1 MKVVTLKRAL
11 SVTAIL
17 AILSIVGCAPTSIER
32 KGPEIDLY
40 PVTHSLS
47 LQSDVNYL
55 KKSKSEWAKFA
66 DQHNTVLMNQPIEL
80 HWANS
85 TGASLMRFVKKD
97 LLSRGANLENIS
109 QVEMPEIRSERFDFQ
124 LRVTEY
130 KVVTPICHLV
140 KVSDYDS
147 TSQGCYTESA
157 RWQSMVR
164 PETMLREQADT
175 LPNTDT
181 N

>member
-17 AILSIVGCAPTSIER
+17 AVLSLVGCAPTSIER

-47 LQSDVNYL
+47 LQSDAKHL
-55 KKSKSEWAKFA
+55 KKSKSEWVKFA
-66 DQHNTVLMNQPIEL
+66 DQHHNVLMTQPIEL
-80 HWANS
+80 YWANS

-97 LLSRGANLENIS
+97 LLSRGASLKNIS
-109 QVEMPEIRSERFDFQ
+109 QVDMPKIRSERFDFQ

-147 TSQGCYTESA
+147 TSQGCYTEAA

-175 LPNTDT
+175 LLNTDT